1 MIDLSGPI
9 ALLFPGQGVQ
19 KPGMGKNLYDRYPA
33 ARRVFER
40 AEAVLEMPVRKLCFE
55 GPVEELNRTDVI
67 QPCVMTVC
75 WAAYEVWR
83 ESYGL
88 ENVSVTAGHSLG
100 EIASLA
106 AAGSIPWETALLLVK
121 ERGRVMAEAAGE
133 HVGMI
138 AIVGLDE
145 AAVERI
151 RTEAAQRG
159 NLWIA
164 NRNADVQFV
173 LSGEM
178 AAVQEAERL
187 ATEAGARRA
196 LILTIPLAAHT
207 PLMEQAAAAFRK
219 AVDRLPL
226 KAPSIPILANASGE
240 ALRTVAALQEELR
253 LQMLR
258 QVDWARTMVSMRAM
272 KVRTGVELGPGRVLA
287 SLAAKHIPG
296 VDTWNAEELLIEMS
310 PSDWEDLIK
319 TDLLSAFATTKA
331 AIMSGMMR
339 ARWGRI
345 VNISSIVGLTG
356 NAGQSNYA
364 AAKAGLIG
372 FTKSIAREYGSR
384 NITCN
389 AVAPGYVRTELTS
402 GSLTDEMVG
411 DLVKMTPIKREG
423 TAEDVAAAVAFLCS
437 ERAGFVTGQV
447 LAVDG
452 GLSL

>member
-33 ARRVFER
+33 ARHVFER
-40 AEAVLEMPVRKLCFE
+40 AEVLLEMPVRKLCFE

-121 ERGRVMAEAAGE
+121 ERGRFMAQAAGE

-138 AIVGLDE
+138 AIVGLQE
-145 AAVERI
+145 PEVERI
-151 RTEAAQRG
+151 RQEASRRG
-159 NLWIA
+159 NLWVA

-178 AAVQEAERL
+178 PAVQEAERL
-187 ATEAGARRA
+187 AVAAGARRA

-207 PLMEQAAAAFRK
+207 PLMEAAAAAFRK
-219 AVDRLPL
+219 VVDRLAL
-226 KAPSIPILANASGE
+226 KPPSIPILANASGE
-240 ALRTVAALQEELR
+240 ALRTVAALREELR

-258 QVDWARTMVSMRAM
+258 QVDWARTMVAMRAM
-272 KVRTGVELGPGRVLA
+272 KVRTVVELGPGRVLA

-296 VDTWNAEELLIEMS
+296 VDTWNAEELFV
-310 PSDWEDLIK
+310 D
-319 TDLLSAFATTKA
+319 FAGPAPASGPTTA
-331 AIMSGMMR
+331 
-339 ARWGRI
+339 
-345 VNISSIVGLTG
+345 
-356 NAGQSNYA
+356 
-364 AAKAGLIG
+364 
-372 FTKSIAREYGSR
+372 
-384 NITCN
+384 
-389 AVAPGYVRTELTS
+389 
-402 GSLTDEMVG
+402 
-411 DLVKMTPIKREG
+411 
-423 TAEDVAAAVAFLCS
+423 
-437 ERAGFVTGQV
+437 
-447 LAVDG
+447 
-452 GLSL
+452 

>member
-1 MIDLSGPI
+1 MGIALTGPI

-33 ARRVFER
+33 ARRVYER
-40 AEAVLEMPVRKLCFE
+40 AEVVLEMPVRKLCFE

-145 AAVERI
+145 SAVERI
-151 RTEAAQRG
+151 RQEASEHG

-187 ATEAGARRA
+187 AIAAHARRA

-207 PLMEQAAAAFRK
+207 PLMEAAATAFRK

-240 ALRTVAALQEELR
+240 ALRTAAALQEELR
-253 LQMLR
+253 QQMLR
-258 QVDWARTMVSMRAM
+258 QVDWARTMVSMRTM
-272 KVRTGVELGPGRVLA
+272 KVRTVVELGPGRVLA

-296 VDTWNAEELLIEMS
+296 VDTWNAEELFI
-310 PSDWEDLIK
+310 D
-319 TDLLSAFATTKA
+319 FAGPTTA
-331 AIMSGMMR
+331 
-339 ARWGRI
+339 
-345 VNISSIVGLTG
+345 
-356 NAGQSNYA
+356 
-364 AAKAGLIG
+364 
-372 FTKSIAREYGSR
+372 
-384 NITCN
+384 
-389 AVAPGYVRTELTS
+389 
-402 GSLTDEMVG
+402 
-411 DLVKMTPIKREG
+411 
-423 TAEDVAAAVAFLCS
+423 
-437 ERAGFVTGQV
+437 
-447 LAVDG
+447 
-452 GLSL
+452 

>member
-1 MIDLSGPI
+1 VIDLSGPI

-33 ARRVFER
+33 ARSVFER
-40 AEAVLEMPVRKLCFE
+40 AEQILEMPVRRLCFE

-121 ERGRVMAEAAGE
+121 ERGRVMAEAAGA

-138 AIVGLDE
+138 AIVGLE
-145 AAVERI
+145 ESEVERI
-151 RTEAAQRG
+151 RQEASKLG

-178 AAVQEAERL
+178 PAIQEAERL
-187 ATEAGARRA
+187 ATAGRARRA
-196 LILTIPLAAHT
+196 FILTIPLAAHT
-207 PLMEQAAAAFRK
+207 PLMEAAAAAFRK
-219 AVDRLPL
+219 AVDRLQL
-226 KAPSIPILANASGE
+226 SAPSIPVLANASGE
-240 ALRTVAALQEELR
+240 ALRTVAALREELR

-258 QVDWARTMVSMRAM
+258 QVDWARTMVAMRAM
-272 KVRTGVELGPGRVLA
+272 KVRTVVELGPGRVLA

-296 VDTWNAEELLIEMS
+296 VDTWNAEELFVDFAG
-310 PSDWEDLIK
+310 P
-319 TDLLSAFATTKA
+319 ATT
-331 AIMSGMMR
+331 
-339 ARWGRI
+339 
-345 VNISSIVGLTG
+345 
-356 NAGQSNYA
+356 
-364 AAKAGLIG
+364 
-372 FTKSIAREYGSR
+372 
-384 NITCN
+384 
-389 AVAPGYVRTELTS
+389 
-402 GSLTDEMVG
+402 
-411 DLVKMTPIKREG
+411 
-423 TAEDVAAAVAFLCS
+423 
-437 ERAGFVTGQV
+437 
-447 LAVDG
+447 
-452 GLSL
+452 

>member
-1 MIDLSGPI
+1 
-9 ALLFPGQGVQ
+9 
-19 KPGMGKNLYDRYPA
+19 MGKNLYDRYPA

-40 AEAVLEMPVRKLCFE
+40 AEAVLEMPVRKLCFD
-55 GPVEELNRTDVI
+55 GPVEELNRTDII

-121 ERGRVMAEAAGE
+121 ERGRVMAQAAGE

-138 AIVGLDE
+138 AIVGLE
-145 AAVERI
+145 ESEVERI
-151 RTEAAQRG
+151 RREAAEKGR
-159 NLWIA
+159 LWIA

-178 AAVQEAERL
+178 PAVQEAERL
-187 ATEAGARRA
+187 ATAAGARRA

-207 PLMEQAAAAFRK
+207 PLMEAAAAAFRK

-240 ALRTVAALQEELR
+240 ALRTAAALQEELR

-272 KVRTGVELGPGRVLA
+272 KVRTVVELGPGRVLA

-296 VDTWNAEELLIEMS
+296 VDTWNAEELFI
-310 PSDWEDLIK
+310 D
-319 TDLLSAFATTKA
+319 FAGPTTA
-331 AIMSGMMR
+331 
-339 ARWGRI
+339 
-345 VNISSIVGLTG
+345 
-356 NAGQSNYA
+356 
-364 AAKAGLIG
+364 
-372 FTKSIAREYGSR
+372 
-384 NITCN
+384 
-389 AVAPGYVRTELTS
+389 
-402 GSLTDEMVG
+402 
-411 DLVKMTPIKREG
+411 
-423 TAEDVAAAVAFLCS
+423 
-437 ERAGFVTGQV
+437 
-447 LAVDG
+447 
-452 GLSL
+452 

>member
-1 MIDLSGPI
+1 
-9 ALLFPGQGVQ
+9 VQ

-40 AEAVLEMPVRKLCFE
+40 AEEILDMPVRRLCFE
-55 GPVEELNRTDVI
+55 GPVQDLNRTDVI

-88 ENVSVTAGHSLG
+88 EDVSVTAGHSLG

-145 AAVERI
+145 TKVEAI
-151 RTEAAQRG
+151 RLEASKRG
-159 NLWIA
+159 RLWVA

-173 LSGEM
+173 LSGET
-178 AAVQEAERL
+178 AAVHVAQRL
-187 ATEAGARRA
+187 ALAAGARRA

-207 PLMEQAAAAFRK
+207 PLMEAAASAFRS
-219 AVDRLPL
+219 AVDRLQL
-226 KAPSIPILANASGE
+226 KAPNIPILANASGE
-240 ALRTVAALQEELR
+240 ALRTVTALREELR

-272 KVRTGVELGPGRVLA
+272 KVRTVVELGPGRVLA

-296 VDTWNAEELLIEMS
+296 VDTWNAEELFI
-310 PSDWEDLIK
+310 D
-319 TDLLSAFATTKA
+319 SAGPAATT
-331 AIMSGMMR
+331 
-339 ARWGRI
+339 
-345 VNISSIVGLTG
+345 
-356 NAGQSNYA
+356 
-364 AAKAGLIG
+364 
-372 FTKSIAREYGSR
+372 
-384 NITCN
+384 
-389 AVAPGYVRTELTS
+389 
-402 GSLTDEMVG
+402 
-411 DLVKMTPIKREG
+411 
-423 TAEDVAAAVAFLCS
+423 
-437 ERAGFVTGQV
+437 
-447 LAVDG
+447 
-452 GLSL
+452 

>member
-1 MIDLSGPI
+1 VIDLSGPI

-40 AEAVLEMPVRKLCFE
+40 AEEVLGMPVRQLCFE

-88 ENVSVTAGHSLG
+88 EDVSVTAGHSLG

-121 ERGRVMAEAAGE
+121 ERGRVMADAAGE

-145 AAVERI
+145 AAIEEI
-151 RTEAAQRG
+151 RTKASTKG
-159 NLWIA
+159 SLWIA

-178 AAVQEAERL
+178 PAVQETERL
-187 ATEAGARRA
+187 AVAAGARRA

-207 PLMEQAAAAFRK
+207 PLMEAAATAFRK
-219 AVDRLPL
+219 AVDALQL
-226 KAPSIPILANASGE
+226 KAPNIPVLANASGE
-240 ALRTVAALQEELR
+240 ALRTVTALQEELR

-272 KVRTGVELGPGRVLA
+272 KVRTVVELGPGRVLA

-296 VDTWNAEELLIEMS
+296 VDTWNAEELFVDYAG
-310 PSDWEDLIK
+310 P
-319 TDLLSAFATTKA
+319 TA
-331 AIMSGMMR
+331 AG
-339 ARWGRI
+339 A
-345 VNISSIVGLTG
+345 
-356 NAGQSNYA
+356 
-364 AAKAGLIG
+364 
-372 FTKSIAREYGSR
+372 
-384 NITCN
+384 
-389 AVAPGYVRTELTS
+389 
-402 GSLTDEMVG
+402 
-411 DLVKMTPIKREG
+411 
-423 TAEDVAAAVAFLCS
+423 
-437 ERAGFVTGQV
+437 
-447 LAVDG
+447 
-452 GLSL
+452 

>member
-40 AEAVLEMPVRKLCFE
+40 AEQVLEMPVRKLCFE

-121 ERGRVMAEAAGE
+121 ERGRVMAATAGE

-145 AAVERI
+145 TKLERI
-151 RTEAAQRG
+151 REEASQRG
-159 NLWIA
+159 RLWIA

-187 ATEAGARRA
+187 AIAAGARRA

-207 PLMEQAAAAFRK
+207 PLMEAAAAAFRK
-219 AVDRLPL
+219 AVDRLQL
-226 KAPSIPILANASGE
+226 SAPSIPVLANASGE
-240 ALRTVAALQEELR
+240 ALRTVTALREELR

-272 KVRTGVELGPGRVLA
+272 KVRTVVELGPGRVLA

-296 VDTWNAEELLIEMS
+296 VDTWNAEELFIDFAG
-310 PSDWEDLIK
+310 P
-319 TDLLSAFATTKA
+319 ATT
-331 AIMSGMMR
+331 G
-339 ARWGRI
+339 
-345 VNISSIVGLTG
+345 
-356 NAGQSNYA
+356 
-364 AAKAGLIG
+364 
-372 FTKSIAREYGSR
+372 
-384 NITCN
+384 
-389 AVAPGYVRTELTS
+389 P
-402 GSLTDEMVG
+402 
-411 DLVKMTPIKREG
+411 
-423 TAEDVAAAVAFLCS
+423 
-437 ERAGFVTGQV
+437 VTT
-447 LAVDG
+447 
-452 GLSL
+452 

>member
-1 MIDLSGPI
+1 LIKLSGPI

-40 AEAVLEMPVRKLCFE
+40 AEVLLGMPVRKLCFE
-55 GPVEELNRTDVI
+55 GPVDELNRTDVI
-67 QPCVMTVC
+67 QPCVMTVS

-133 HVGMI
+133 HVGMV
-138 AIVGLDE
+138 AIVGLQE
-145 AAVERI
+145 AEVERI
-151 RTEAAQRG
+151 RLQASQLG
-159 NLWIA
+159 NLWVA

-178 AAVQEAERL
+178 PAVHEAEKL
-187 ATEAGARRA
+187 AVAAGARRA

-207 PLMEQAAAAFRK
+207 PLMEAAAAAFRK
-219 AVDRLPL
+219 AVDLLPINP
-226 KAPSIPILANASGE
+226 PSIPILANASGE

-272 KVRTGVELGPGRVLA
+272 KVRTVVELGPGRVLA

-296 VDTWNAEELLIEMS
+296 VDTWNAEELFVDFAE
-310 PSDWEDLIK
+310 
-319 TDLLSAFATTKA
+319 TATT
-331 AIMSGMMR
+331 
-339 ARWGRI
+339 
-345 VNISSIVGLTG
+345 
-356 NAGQSNYA
+356 
-364 AAKAGLIG
+364 
-372 FTKSIAREYGSR
+372 
-384 NITCN
+384 
-389 AVAPGYVRTELTS
+389 
-402 GSLTDEMVG
+402 
-411 DLVKMTPIKREG
+411 
-423 TAEDVAAAVAFLCS
+423 
-437 ERAGFVTGQV
+437 
-447 LAVDG
+447 
-452 GLSL
+452 

>member
-1 MIDLSGPI
+1 MGIKLAGPI

-40 AEAVLEMPVRKLCFE
+40 AEQVLEMPVRKLCFD

-88 ENVSVTAGHSLG
+88 ENVSVTAGLSLG

-121 ERGRVMAEAAGE
+121 ERGRVMAEAAGA

-138 AIVGLDE
+138 AIVGLE
-145 AAVERI
+145 ESAVERI
-151 RTEAAQRG
+151 RIEASQQGR
-159 NLWIA
+159 LWVA

-178 AAVQEAERL
+178 PAVQQAERL
-187 ATEAGARRA
+187 ALAAGARRA

-207 PLMEQAAAAFRK
+207 PLMEAAAAAFRR
-219 AVDRLPL
+219 AVDKLPL

-240 ALRTVAALQEELR
+240 ALRTVTALQEELR

-258 QVDWARTMVSMRAM
+258 QVDWARTMVAMRAM
-272 KVRTGVELGPGRVLA
+272 KVRTVVELGPGRVLA

-296 VDTWNAEELLIEMS
+296 VDTWNADELFV
-310 PSDWEDLIK
+310 D
-319 TDLLSAFATTKA
+319 FAGPTTA
-331 AIMSGMMR
+331 
-339 ARWGRI
+339 
-345 VNISSIVGLTG
+345 
-356 NAGQSNYA
+356 
-364 AAKAGLIG
+364 
-372 FTKSIAREYGSR
+372 
-384 NITCN
+384 
-389 AVAPGYVRTELTS
+389 
-402 GSLTDEMVG
+402 
-411 DLVKMTPIKREG
+411 
-423 TAEDVAAAVAFLCS
+423 
-437 ERAGFVTGQV
+437 
-447 LAVDG
+447 
-452 GLSL
+452 

>member
-1 MIDLSGPI
+1 MEIKLAGPI

-19 KPGMGKNLYDRYPA
+19 APGMGKRLHDRYPA

-40 AEAVLEMPVRKLCFE
+40 AEEILQMPVRRLCFE

-83 ESYGL
+83 ESYGV

-106 AAGSIPWETALLLVK
+106 AAGSIPWEAALLLVK
-121 ERGRVMAEAAGE
+121 ERGRVMAETAGE

-138 AIVGLDE
+138 AIVGLPE
-145 AAVERI
+145 AQVESI
-151 RTEAAQRG
+151 RVEASRLG
-159 NLWIA
+159 KLWIA

-178 AAVQEAERL
+178 SAVEEAERL
-187 ATEAGARRA
+187 ALAAGARRA

-207 PLMEQAAAAFRK
+207 PLMEAAAAAFRK
-219 AVDRLPL
+219 AVDLLPL

-253 LQMLR
+253 QQMLR

-272 KVRTGVELGPGRVLA
+272 KVRTVVELGPGRVLA

-296 VDTWNAEELLIEMS
+296 VDTWNAEELFIDFAS
-310 PSDWEDLIK
+310 PK
-319 TDLLSAFATTKA
+319 TTTA
-331 AIMSGMMR
+331 
-339 ARWGRI
+339 
-345 VNISSIVGLTG
+345 
-356 NAGQSNYA
+356 
-364 AAKAGLIG
+364 
-372 FTKSIAREYGSR
+372 
-384 NITCN
+384 
-389 AVAPGYVRTELTS
+389 
-402 GSLTDEMVG
+402 
-411 DLVKMTPIKREG
+411 
-423 TAEDVAAAVAFLCS
+423 
-437 ERAGFVTGQV
+437 
-447 LAVDG
+447 
-452 GLSL
+452 